1 MCLAQRSKERG
12 TIILNVINRRTVIV
26 IVVMVMQCVS
36 CEAELKLCTS
46 FVFRVPET
54 DASNATEEERNKQVV
69 RTRI

>member
-12 TIILNVINRRTVIV
+12 TVILNVINRRTV